1 LLIKA
6 LNQKVETPNGPIAG
20 KRLLA
25 QMVAQAL
32 TTGQVKFPQDEKP
45 STISVKDWLEFVKWS
60 YGYLEPPITKLEHT
74 GDEGGPLRFEVEY
87 VNTPYPTANVPPSA
101 SGNTPEPKEV

>member
-6 LNQKVETPNGPIAG
+6 LNKTVETPSGRMVG
-20 KRLLA
+20 KCLLA

-32 TTGQVKFPQDEKP
+32 TSGQVKFPQDEKP

-60 YGYLEPPITKLEHT
+60 YGYLEPPVTRNEHT
-74 GDEGGPLRFEVEY
+74 GEDGEPLIVK
-87 VNTPYPTANVPPSA
+87 VIKGV
-101 SGNTPEPKEV
+101 VLDDL